1 MRKTMNI
8 SEKLGLKLPIIQAPL
23 ELYPNQ
29 TTLVSKVSECGG
41 LGVYSANYQSLTT
54 LEKALADIKMRTDK
68 PFAVAVNVA
77 HEDKALDLADRS
89 SANLYLLEACKAL
102 GIKEKQADFLP
113 DLEAILQLIVAS
125 RPAAIIFQNGL
136 PETAV
141 IQACQQAN
149 ILTLAIASNVL
160 EAVAIENA
168 KLDGLV
174 LQGMESAGMQSQFAN
189 DLAVPRYPINTLLN
203 QTAGVVH
210 LPVIAWGDYQNAAN
224 IVAALVNGVEA
235 VMLDTPFW
243 TTNESPIPNSYREAL
258 LAHNEMSITTTAV
271 WQGHPSQVMKNKLTQ
286 KMDSLKTN
294 PLLAKQQQR
303 LMLPI
308 IEAAVNQN
316 RADYLPL
323 WAGYCVTSSKKTV
336 SELCDKFLV
345 ELESI
350 IQ

>member
-1 MRKTMNI
+1 MNL
-8 SEKLGLKLPIIQAPL
+8 SEKLGLRLPIIQAPL

-41 LGVYSANYQSLTT
+41 LGVYSANYQPLATV
-54 LEKALADIKMRTDK
+54 EKALADIKMRTNK
-68 PFAVAVNVA
+68 PFAVAINVA
-77 HEDKALDLADRS
+77 QEDKALDLADRS
-89 SANLYLLEACKAL
+89 SANLYLLEAYKTL

-113 DLEAILQLIVAS
+113 DFEAVIKQIIAS
-125 RPAAIIFQNGL
+125 RPAVVVFQNGL
-136 PETAV
+136 PEVSV

-160 EAVAIENA
+160 EAVAIEDA

-174 LQGMESAGMQSQFAN
+174 LQGMESAGMQSQFVN
-189 DLAVPRYPINTLLN
+189 DLQIPRYPINTLLN
-203 QTAGVVH
+203 QTAGVVS
-210 LPVIAWGDYQNAAN
+210 LPVVAWGDYQSTAN
-224 IVAALVNGVEA
+224 IVAALVNGVGA

-258 LAHNEMSITTTAV
+258 LGHNEMAITTTAV
-271 WQGHPSQVMKNKLTQ
+271 WQGHDSQVIKNKLTQ
-286 KMDSLKTN
+286 KLNSLKTK
-294 PLLAKQQQR
+294 PLLARQQQR

-308 IEAAVNQN
+308 IEAAVSQN

-336 SELCDKFLV
+336 SELCDKFMV

-350 IQ
+350 IH